1 MVLVATYL
9 LNYNPIRWE
18 WEGINEAIKQL
29 KQSSSYIDSWSCGNR
44 KNIEVGDRIFI
55 IKLGNEERG
64 IIASGLVH
72 NGWYQDI
79 SWDEEKVKA
88 GRLANYID
96 VDFDIILNPKK
107 NILKYEEL
115 QRGKLGEMEWS
126 NQSSGIIIPS
136 DIAIELEK
144 VWSNYNKNVIIQS
157 NNTNRN
163 ELIPEEIINSNNYF
177 EGATVKILVNRFE
190 RNAEARRV
198 CIQHYGCK
206 CYACKVILAD
216 IYGERAKNFIH
227 VHHIVPLR
235 KISTRYKLNPI
246 KDLRPLCPNCHSVI
260 HRYKPEITIDELIQI
275 INENIN

>member
-1 MVLVATYL
+1 LATYL

-18 WEGINEAIKQL
+18 WEGINEAINQL
-29 KQSSSYIDSWSCGNR
+29 KQNGSYIDSWSCGNR
-44 KNIEVGDRIFI
+44 KNIEVGDRVFV

-64 IIASGLVH
+64 IIASGLVY

-115 QRGKLGEMEWS
+115 QKGKLGNMEWS

-136 DIAIELEK
+136 EIAIELER
-144 VWSNYNKNVIIQS
+144 VWSNYNNNVTIQN

-163 ELIPEEIINSNNYF
+163 ELIPEEIVNSNNYF
-177 EGATVKILVNRFE
+177 EGSTVKILVNRFE

-206 CYACKVILAD
+206 CYACKVTLAD
-216 IYGERAKNFIH
+216 IYGERAKDFIH

-235 KISTRYKLNPI
+235 KIGKRYKLNPI
-246 KDLRPLCPNCHSVI
+246 KDLRPLCPNCHAVI
-260 HRYKPEITIDELIQI
+260 HRYKPEITIEELIQI
-275 INENIN
+275 INENTN

>member
-1 MVLVATYL
+1 MATYL

-18 WEGINEAIKQL
+18 WEGINEAINQL
-29 KQSSSYIDSWSCGNR
+29 KQNGSYIDSWSCGNR
-44 KNIEVGDRIFI
+44 KNIEVGDRVFV

-64 IIASGLVH
+64 IIASGLVY

-115 QRGKLGEMEWS
+115 QKGKLGNMEWS

-136 DIAIELEK
+136 EIAIELER
-144 VWSNYNKNVIIQS
+144 VWSNYNNNVTIQN

-163 ELIPEEIINSNNYF
+163 ELIPEEIVNSNNYF
-177 EGATVKILVNRFE
+177 EGSTVKILVNRFE

-206 CYACKVILAD
+206 CYACKVTLAD
-216 IYGERAKNFIH
+216 IYGERAKDFIH

-235 KISTRYKLNPI
+235 KIGKRYKLNPI
-246 KDLRPLCPNCHSVI
+246 KDLRPLCPNCHAVI
-260 HRYKPEITIDELIQI
+260 HRYKPEITIEELIQI
-275 INENIN
+275 INENTN